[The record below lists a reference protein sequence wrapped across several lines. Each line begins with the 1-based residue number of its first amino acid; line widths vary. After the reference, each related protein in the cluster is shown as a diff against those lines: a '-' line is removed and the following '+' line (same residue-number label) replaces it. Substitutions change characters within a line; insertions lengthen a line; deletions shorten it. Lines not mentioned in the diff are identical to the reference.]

1 MTRRPSAESIPKRSP
16 WRVKVIDDLLHE
28 ASRKSLGRSLGGMQ
42 LMLLGIGNVIGSGI
56 FVLTADAAQKAGPA
70 MLIAFLIAGA
80 VCALTALCYTEMA
93 AMVPVSGSAYTYSY
107 VVFGEFAA
115 WIVGWGLIAEWALSA
130 AAVAAGWSSYFA
142 GLAHDSLGWNIT
154 AGLTTGPLEG
164 GVVNLPAVVVS
175 LCMTGLL
182 YLGTR
187 ESAAVNAALVAIK
200 VLALVAFA
208 ALTIPAIKSGN
219 FHPFAPQ
226 GFLGVSA
233 AASTIFFTYVGF
245 DAVSTAA
252 EEARDP
258 QRNLAIGLIGSLVI
272 CGALFVVVAI
282 GAIGTAGAQPIV
294 DPATGAALPTG
305 SLVLAHACQLPAHAG
320 AFACSSDALA
330 HVLRAIGS
338 PKAAMLIAAA
348 AFIALPTVI
357 LTGIYAQ
364 SRIFFGMARD
374 GLLPSALV
382 RIHPRFR
389 TPHIVVVATGLA
401 VAVAAA
407 FLPVGRLAD
416 ISNAGALLA
425 FMLVSL
431 GVLLLRRSQ
440 PERARPFRVP
450 LASVTCPLAI
460 LGCVYLCVT
469 LDHWTQLAFLAW
481 CVLGALVY
489 LCYGVRHS
497 SLARGRPR

>member
-1 MTRRPSAESIPKRSP
+1 MPSA
-16 WRVKVIDDLLHE
+16 WRVKAIDDLLHE
-28 ASRKSLGRSLGGMQ
+28 ASRKSLGRSLGGLQ

-70 MLIAFLIAGA
+70 MLIAFLISGA

-142 GLAHDSLGWNIT
+142 GLVHDSLGWTLT
-154 AGLTTGPLEG
+154 AGLITGPLEG
-164 GVVNLPAVVVS
+164 GVINLPAVVVS
-175 LCMTGLL
+175 LGMTALL

-187 ESAAVNAALVAIK
+187 ESAAVNASLVAVK

-208 ALTIPAIKSGN
+208 ALTIPVINSSN

-258 QRNLAIGLIGSLVI
+258 QRSLAIGLIGSLVI

-282 GAIGTAGAQPIV
+282 GAIGTVGGQPIV
-294 DPATGAALPTG
+294 DPATGAALPTD
-305 SLVLAHACQLPAHAG
+305 SLALAHACQLPAHAG
-320 AFACSSDALA
+320 AFVCSNDALA

-338 PKAAMLIAAA
+338 PRAAMLIAAA

-374 GLLPSALV
+374 GLLPPALV
-382 RIHPRFR
+382 RVHPRFK
-389 TPHIVVVATGLA
+389 TPHIVVVTTGVA

-425 FMLVSL
+425 FILVSL

-440 PERARPFRVP
+440 PARARPFRVP
-450 LASVTCPLAI
+450 LASVTCPLAVA
-460 LGCVYLCVT
+460 GCLYLCVT

-481 CVLGALVY
+481 CVLGAIFY
-489 LCYGVRHS
+489 ICYGARHS
-497 SLARGRPR
+497 NLARGQRPWPPP

>member
-1 MTRRPSAESIPKRSP
+1 MRSGL
-16 WRVKVIDDLLHE
+16 RVKAIDDLLHE

-70 MLIAFLIAGA
+70 MLVAFLISGA

-107 VVFGEFAA
+107 VVFGEFVA

-130 AAVAAGWSSYFA
+130 AAVAAGWSSYFT
-142 GLAHDSLGWNIT
+142 GLAHSSLAWNL
-154 AGLTTGPLEG
+154 APSLTTGPLEG
-164 GVVNLPAVVVS
+164 GVINLPAVVVS
-175 LCMTGLL
+175 LCMTALL

-187 ESAAVNAALVAIK
+187 ESAVVNASLVAIK

-272 CGALFVVVAI
+272 CGALFVLVAI
-282 GAIGTAGAQPIV
+282 GAIGTAGAQPIL

-305 SLVLAHACQLPAHAG
+305 SLALANACHLPAHSEK
-320 AFACSSDALA
+320 FVCSSDALA

-338 PKAAMLIAAA
+338 PRAAMLIAAA
-348 AFIALPTVI
+348 AFVALPTVI

-374 GLLPSALV
+374 GLLPAALV
-382 RIHPRFR
+382 RVHPRFK
-389 TPHIVVVATGLA
+389 TPHVVVVTTGLA

-407 FLPVGRLAD
+407 LLPVGRLAD

-425 FMLVSL
+425 FILVSL

-440 PERARPFRVP
+440 PARARPFRVP
-450 LASVTCPLAI
+450 VPSVTCPLAI
-460 LGCVYLCVT
+460 AGCIYLSVT
-469 LDHWTQLAFLAW
+469 LDHWTQLTFLVW
-481 CVLGALVY
+481 CVLGAIVY
-489 LCYGVRHS
+489 VFYGVHHS
-497 SLARGRPR
+497 KFAGGQARSSRSD